1 MTMIKKIFY
10 NDIKNLFKSLFALII
25 AVGVCFLP
33 ALYAWCNI
41 YSNWD
46 PYGNTG
52 NLKMAAVS
60 LDKGYLTDE
69 GEMENVGD
77 EIIENLHEND
87 KIDWQ
92 FVETEEEA
100 KEGVE
105 SGKYYGAVVIAEDF
119 SYSMYNVFLEG
130 VEKPQLI
137 FYQNQKKNPV
147 ATKISDTVVETLQ
160 NNINEKFVKVMTTTV
175 FEDTNDIMEDVD
187 EDGGIDKLID
197 RLKDIHRDLNAYE
210 DIIDVAVA
218 GNSTLDAAI
227 TSASGDVNEM
237 ASDASNGAK
246 SFASTEATMK
256 KTQDVL
262 RDYSDQVDDTMDIVD
277 KSLKD
282 IQKTLDKGIF
292 SGSTDEATA
301 AVANLVNDTNTLV
314 LTLQALNASM
324 NEQAAA
330 QIGVE
335 SVTKASDDVNSLL
348 QTALMMQTTVVS
360 LQTDY
365 EASKI
370 NRSVKS
376 AEDTASE
383 YIGEIRSYTDNMS
396 SLFTR
401 SLVPEIS
408 AALDSL
414 NSIVDSAET
423 LMHNMSE
430 TLYGMDDVF
439 SSLHESVNAG
449 NQSLSDTKEAIRLL
463 SEKLEEVIEEVDK
476 VADDEKM
483 EKLFDMLSGDPELY
497 GEFFSEPVQI
507 ETNAIYPVENYGSAV
522 TPFYTVLA
530 IWVGALILTAI
541 IKVHPNRSKFP
552 EAREYELFFGR
563 YAIFF
568 FMGQLQ
574 TLITV
579 LGDFYLLH
587 VQCIHPFMFWVA
599 SAATSLVF
607 SLLIYAL
614 VLAFGDVGKALAV
627 VIVVLQIAGSSGTYP
642 IELLPEF
649 FQKVYIFFPFPY
661 AINALR
667 ECVAGVYENDYLIYL
682 LQLSLFIVVALAIGI
697 WIRKPFAPVNHY
709 MEKRMEDTEMM

>member
-187 EDGGIDKLID
+187 EDGGVDKLID

-301 AVANLVNDTNTLV
+301 AVTNLVNDTNTLV

-541 IKVHPNRSKFP
+541 IKVHPNRAKFP

-568 FMGQLQ
+568 VMGQLQ

>member
-237 ASDASNGAK
+237 ASDASDGAK

-301 AVANLVNDTNTLV
+301 AVTNLVNDTNTLV

-439 SSLHESVNAG
+439 SSLHKSVNAG

-541 IKVHPNRSKFP
+541 IKVHPNRAKFP

-568 FMGQLQ
+568 VMGQLQ

>member
-10 NDIKNLFKSLFALII
+10 NDVKNLFKSLFALVI

-175 FEDTNDIMEDVD
+175 FEDTNDIMDDMD

-197 RLKDIHRDLNAYE
+197 RLKDIHRDLKAYE
-210 DIIDVAVA
+210 NIIDVAVA

-237 ASDASNGAK
+237 ASDASDGAK

-282 IQKTLDKGIF
+282 IQKALDKGIF
-292 SGSTDEATA
+292 SGSTEEATA
-301 AVANLVNDTNTLV
+301 AVTNLVNDTNTLV

-330 QIGVE
+330 QTNVE
-335 SVTKASDDVNSLL
+335 AVSKASEDVNSLL
-348 QTALMMQTTVVS
+348 HTALMMQTTVVS

-383 YIGEIRSYTDNMS
+383 YVSEIRAYTDNMS

-423 LMHNMSE
+423 LLHNMSE

-476 VADDEKM
+476 AADDEKM

-541 IKVHPNRSKFP
+541 IKVHPNRAKFP

-587 VQCIHPFMFWVA
+587 VQCIHPFMFWAA

-661 AINALR
+661 AINAMR

>member
-10 NDIKNLFKSLFALII
+10 NDVKNLFKSLFALII

-301 AVANLVNDTNTLV
+301 AVTNLVNDTNTLV

-541 IKVHPNRSKFP
+541 IKVHPNRAKFP

-568 FMGQLQ
+568 VMGQLQ

-587 VQCIHPFMFWVA
+587 VQCIHPFMFWAA